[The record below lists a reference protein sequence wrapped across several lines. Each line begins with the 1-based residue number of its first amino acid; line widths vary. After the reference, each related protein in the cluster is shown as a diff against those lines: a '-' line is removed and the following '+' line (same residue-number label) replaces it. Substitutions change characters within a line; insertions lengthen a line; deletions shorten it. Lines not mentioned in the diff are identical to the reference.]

1 MKRPPNK
8 QDFIQQ
14 HPLPFIICGVIIV
27 AIIGLSVFSDS
38 SNNSESESSSS
49 VSHKQSSSS
58 EEDSSEEDSSESS
71 SDNESSSS
79 DEIES
84 SSSSSTDNSKD
95 YEDKV
100 NSLLKGTA
108 QYATYDKSTNTLTYV
123 GYDDWANY
131 SNSDL
136 RDAMDILET
145 IANRQ
150 AVVFDMNNPAIN
162 VQLPNGT
169 IIATSDGTDDIE
181 FSN

>member
-1 MKRPPNK
+1 MQRRPDNR
-8 QDFIQQ
+8 DYIQK
-14 HPLPFIICGVIIV
+14 HPLPFIIAGLIII
-27 AIIGLSVFSDS
+27 AIIGLSIFTNS
-38 SNNSESESSSS
+38 SETKSSFKESSS
-49 VSHKQSSSS
+49 VNHKKSSSS
-58 EEDSSEEDSSESS
+58 KEESSESS
-71 SDNESSSS
+71 SQTESSSS
-79 DEIES
+79 DESESIS
-84 SSSSSTDNSKD
+84 SSSSDNAKD

-131 SNSDL
+131 SHSDL

-150 AVVFDMNNPAIN
+150 AVVFDMNNPAIQ

>member
-1 MKRPPNK
+1 MRRPPKK
-8 QDFIQQ
+8 QDFIQK
-14 HPLPFIICGVIIV
+14 HPLPFIICAVIIV
-27 AIIGLSVFSDS
+27 AVIGLSIFSDNS
-38 SNNSESESSSS
+38 GNSESESSSS

-58 EEDSSEEDSSESS
+58 EEDSSESF
-71 SDNESSSS
+71 SDDESSSS

>member
-1 MKRPPNK
+1 MKRRPDNR
-8 QDFIQQ
+8 DYIQE
-14 HPLPFIICGVIIV
+14 HPLPFIIAGLIII
-27 AIIGLSVFSDS
+27 AIIGLSIFTNS
-38 SNNSESESSSS
+38 SETKSSFKESSS
-49 VSHKQSSSS
+49 VNHKKSSSS
-58 EEDSSEEDSSESS
+58 EEESSESS
-71 SDNESSSS
+71 SQTESSSS
-79 DEIES
+79 DESESIS
-84 SSSSSTDNSKD
+84 SSSSDNAKD

-123 GYDDWANY
+123 GYDDWENY
-131 SNSDL
+131 SHSDL

-150 AVVFDMNNPAIN
+150 AVVFDMNNPAIQ

>member
-1 MKRPPNK
+1 MRRPPKK
-8 QDFIQQ
+8 QDFIQK
-14 HPLPFIICGVIIV
+14 HPLPFIICAVIIV
-27 AIIGLSVFSDS
+27 AVIGLSIFSDNS
-38 SNNSESESSSS
+38 GNSESESSSS

-58 EEDSSEEDSSESS
+58 EED
-71 SDNESSSS
+71 SS